1 MHKQQQQQQKNCV
14 WNKKMEIVYQNF
26 LKGVDAL
33 VGYRHTVNLANFI
46 ADVKR
51 GLPMNH
57 ASMHDA
63 CHDAATIFR
72 HF

>member
-1 MHKQQQQQQKNCV
+1 
-14 WNKKMEIVYQNF
+14 MEIVYQNF